1 MDVTYVL
8 GQGGTEEEVFQG
20 AGEGEDG
27 GEEGETE
34 GRLREEEREAEE
46 ELRAQVEH
54 SGRLQRPHVDHLC
67 RPLLLLL
74 SLFSPIQN
82 SRIFQKVFIRNNLH
96 FVAIQKRTV

>member
-54 SGRLQRPHVDHLC
+54 SGRLQRPHVDPN
-67 RPLLLLL
+67 PLLLLL
-74 SLFSPIQN
+74 FLFSPIQN

>member
-34 GRLREEEREAEE
+34 GRLREEEREAED

-54 SGRLQRPHVDHLC
+54 SGRLQGPHVDHLC
-67 RPLLLLL
+67 RPLFLL
-74 SLFSPIQN
+74 SLSLTHTAF
-82 SRIFQKVFIRNNLH
+82 
-96 FVAIQKRTV
+96 